1 LEPKSGGGW
10 TLLSKKSTLVP
21 VTAETNAAADILEIA
36 RPYHELAERHLD
48 EPVATSPRDLESAL
62 GRVEDTAIIDA
73 VQRVELYYSKADVSF
88 ASLFNPAVRVPKG
101 PVTVRQIAA
110 LYPYD
115 NELYVIEGTG
125 KMVKVALENAAH
137 FFSESG
143 MPGFNY
149 DMAKVWS
156 MKSTAHSTKATAHAT
171 CVGTASRSRRSKSC
185 ASRCS
190 QKCRRS
196 DPARQA
202 GRAFRW
208 SLR

>member
-1 LEPKSGGGW
+1 VQPEEAL
-10 TLLSKKSTLVP
+10 
-21 VTAETNAAADILEIA
+21 
-36 RPYHELAERHLD
+36 RLAEAYFGDLD
-48 EPVATSPRDLESAL
+48 AGDPIPPVMAPLAAPRQEEARLVLE
-62 GRVEDTAIIDA
+62 D
-73 VQRVELYYSKADVSF
+73 RVELPRIYMAWHSPALF
-88 ASLFNPAVRVPKG
+88 APFDAELDLVAEVLASGKTSRLYRALVFERRLATL
-101 PVTVRQIAA
+101 VTVRQIAA

-115 NELYVIEGTG
+115 NELLVIEGTG
-125 KMVKVALENAAH
+125 KMVKVALENAAR